1 MITRLAE
8 ENDIKTLKMLWKEG
22 FSDSD
27 GFIEWYFS
35 QRFPAGGA
43 CVVDDGGR
51 IVSMAFYQPMRIALR
66 GKVFDAA
73 MLNGVYTIPECR
85 KRGLMHKCVLFL
97 QKHARGAGIPIMID
111 TPAGK
116 NHYHALGHRYITGS
130 EEKLLQ
136 PDGNESLKLLKDDA
150 LSHISELTGIYE
162 RMCAGYSAMIVR
174 NDAAMRGRIVDLA
187 SDGAQWLI
195 LKDAYAAV
203 YELKEKFICPE
214 CAFADEFAK
223 DEILC
228 ALGRLGK
235 SCEVKL
241 PGKRPTAVGAALDA
255 KTLLRAYNL
264 PYSIELKDD
273 VLVNNNGIFSMDG
286 EEHAPAC
293 TLNTADMLPVLAGYC
308 ELSQADGII
317 IHDEKNVMSINEK
330 LHKTPCYMIEEY

>member
-8 ENDIKTLKMLWKEG
+8 ENDIKTLKTLWKEG

-27 GFIEWYFS
+27 GFIDWYFS
-35 QRFPAGGA
+35 RRFPAGGA
-43 CVVDDGGR
+43 SVVDDGGR
-51 IVSMAFYQPMRIALR
+51 IVSMAFYQPMKIALR

-73 MLNGVYTIPECR
+73 MLNGVYTIPEYR

-97 QKHARGAGIPIMID
+97 QKHALGAGIPIMID

-130 EEKLLQ
+130 EEKTLQ
-136 PDGNESLKLLKDDA
+136 SNGNDTIPLLKGDA
-150 LSHISELTGIYE
+150 LAHITELTRIYE
-162 RMCAGYSAMIVR
+162 RMCADYSAMIVR
-174 NDAAMRGRIVDLA
+174 DGSAMRGRIDDLA
-187 SDGAQWLI
+187 SDGARWLM

-203 YELKEKFICPE
+203 YELKDKFICPE
-214 CAFADEFAK
+214 CAFADDSAK
-223 DEILC
+223 NEILC

-241 PGKRPTAVGAALDA
+241 PGERPTAVGAALDA

-273 VLVNNNGIFSMDG
+273 VLESNNGIFSMDG
-286 EEHAPAC
+286 EEHIPAC
-293 TLNTADMLPVLAGYC
+293 TLSAADILPILAGYC
-308 ELSQADGII
+308 ELSRADGII

-330 LHKTPCYMIEEY
+330 LCRTPCYMIEEY